1 LQTDVLIV
9 GAGPVGL
16 ALAIELGLQGRRCI
30 VVERNDRVGY
40 APRAKTTNV
49 RTRELLR
56 RWGLAD
62 ALAAASPFGVD
73 YPAEVVFSTRLTG
86 IELARFHN
94 AFHGKPVRD
103 PRFAEHAQWIP
114 QYTVEEVLRN
124 HAAKLQ
130 GVELRFQSEMLSF
143 YDHGDAVHAEVR
155 NLATGTT
162 ETVRSR
168 FLVGA
173 DGARSKVREQLG
185 ISMEGISPLGKFYNI
200 VFRSPSLHERHALG
214 RAIMYWLIN
223 SEVPAV
229 MGPLDQGDRWYFAC
243 EKLADE
249 TADPISLIRAATGIP
264 DLEVEIL
271 SRDEWVAHQLMATHY
286 REGNVFLAGDAC
298 HLHPPFGGYGMNMGI
313 GDALDLGWKLSAR
326 MSDWG
331 GPALLASYETERRQI
346 HSCVIDEAVLNLAGG
361 LRQMTL
367 EHMEDLDARGVAARA
382 SASAGIL
389 AGKRREFDSLGIVLG
404 SCYNDSP
411 LLVPDGTPPPT
422 IEALTYIPSARPG
435 CRAPHAWV
443 HEDEDPGVSLFDL
456 FNRVGFTLLVTRG
469 SPEVVAPV
477 VQAAIEKNIPLLV
490 VAPEI
495 DKLHALY
502 GCDYA
507 LIRPDQFVAWR
518 GDSIEAACDAM
529 AAITGNSSLETKS
542 SFTTT
547 LETT

>member
-1 LQTDVLIV
+1 MQTDVLIV

-16 ALAIELGLQGRRCI
+16 ALAIELGLQGKRCI
-30 VVERNDRVGY
+30 VIERNDRVGY

-62 ALAAASPFGVD
+62 TLAAASPFGVN
-73 YPAEVVFSTRLTG
+73 YPVETVFATRLTG

-94 AFHGKPVRD
+94 AFHGTPVRD
-103 PRFAEHAQWIP
+103 ERFSEHAQWIP
-114 QYTVEEVLRN
+114 QYTVEEVLRR
-124 HAAKLQ
+124 HAATLP
-130 GVELRFQSEMLSF
+130 GVELRFQNELVSF
-143 YDHGDAVHAEVR
+143 VDESDSVQAEV
-155 NLATGTT
+155 LDLVTQTT
-162 ETVRSR
+162 QTIRSR

-200 VFRSPSLHERHALG
+200 IFRSPALHGRHALG

-223 SEVPAV
+223 QEVPAV

-249 TADPISLIRAATGIP
+249 TIDPVALIRLATGIA
-264 DLEVEIL
+264 DLEVEVL
-271 SRDEWVAHQLMATHY
+271 SRDEWVAHQLLASRY

-313 GDALDLGWKLSAR
+313 GDALDLGWKLSAQLTG
-326 MSDWG
+326 WG
-331 GPALLASYETERRQI
+331 GPALLAAYETERRQV
-346 HSCVIDEAVLNLAGG
+346 HACVIDEAVRNLGGG
-361 LRQMTL
+361 LRQLTV
-367 EHMEDLDARGVAARA
+367 ENMEAADARGVAARA
-382 SASAGIL
+382 AASAGIL
-389 AGKRREFDSLGIVLG
+389 ASKQREFDSLGIVLG
-404 SCYNDSP
+404 SYYEDSP
-411 LLVPDGTPPPT
+411 LLVPDGTPPH
-422 IEALTYIPSARPG
+422 ALDALNYIPRARPG

-443 HEDEDPGVSLFDL
+443 GEGQGPGASLFDL

-469 SPEVVAPV
+469 AAAAAAPV
-477 VQAAIEKNIPLLV
+477 VQAALEKQLPLQV
-490 VAPEI
+490 VAPGI
-495 DKLHALY
+495 AQLHALY
-502 GCDYA
+502 GAEYA

-518 GDSIEAACDAM
+518 GDSIEAAC
-529 AAITGNSSLETKS
+529 AALVTITGNAAPETTPL
-542 SFTTT
+542 TTKN